1 MSGAGAH
8 LSSEQGA
15 TAEARADR
23 AAWQPLS
30 DELDLWTAAGR
41 TATLWWRDDDAA
53 DATPQLERLLALV
66 AATGVPLALAVVPY
80 QLMPALVTRLAEV
93 ANVTVLQHGWRHANH
108 AGKGEGGWELGDHR
122 PLAAVLAELAAGR
135 ERLAA
140 AFGARFLPVLAPP
153 WNHVSPRV
161 VQALPGAGF
170 TGLSTFRARAS
181 AAPAPGLAQ
190 INGHCDPIRWKG
202 GAHFAGTAKALADL
216 TGHLRDRLLGEAD
229 PDEPTGLVTH
239 HLALDEPAWS
249 FVALLLRRTT
259 AHPAARWQSAGEIFR
274 P

>member
-15 TAEARADR
+15 AAEARADR

-30 DELDLWTAAGR
+30 DELDLWAAAGR

-53 DATPQLERLLALV
+53 DATPQLERLLALA
-66 AATGVPLALAVVPY
+66 AATSVPLALAVVPY
-80 QLMPALVTRLAEV
+80 QLVPSMVARLAVCEHV
-93 ANVTVLQHGWRHANH
+93 SVLQHGWRHANH

-122 PLAAVLAELAAGR
+122 PLAEVLEELAAGR

-140 AFGARFLPVLAPP
+140 AFGGRFLPVLAPP
-153 WNHVSPRV
+153 WNHIAPRV
-161 VQALPGAGF
+161 VQSLPGAGF
-170 TGLSTFRARAS
+170 IGLSTFRARAS

-190 INGHCDPIRWKG
+190 VNGHCDPITWKG
-202 GAHFAGTAKALADL
+202 GARFAGTAKALADL
-216 TGHLRDRLLGEAD
+216 TGHLYARRTAAAD
-229 PDEPTGLVTH
+229 PEEPTGLVTH
-239 HLALDEPAWS
+239 HLALDEPAWA
-249 FVALLLRRTT
+249 FVAELLRRTT
-259 AHPAARWQSAGEIFR
+259 AHPAARWQSARAIFR